1 MKIVIAMD
9 SFKGNLSAIEVCDI
23 IASAIKKR
31 LPSAELVLKPIADG
45 GEGTADAMLK
55 SIPGKWISKKV
66 TGPLFDMKVDAG
78 FAWFEQS
85 QTALVEMASAAGIQL
100 LKKEQCNPMK
110 TTTYGVGELI
120 KAAIEYKPK
129 KILLAIGGSATVDGG
144 TGAASALGWQ
154 FLDKDGKPVAGCG
167 GGLNQIVKIVPPKK
181 LINIPV
187 EVLCDVQNPLC
198 GELGA
203 AKIYGPQKGAT
214 PEMVEELEAGLCHL
228 GNLINKQLNLNCDVI
243 EVPGAGAAG
252 GLGAASLAFM
262 NGKLVSGIDTIL
274 KHSNMEAE
282 LANADWIITGEGCF
296 DRQSL
301 YGKVVSG
308 ISKAAMKSSVKV
320 AVIAGM
326 VRIDSNEYKKNG
338 IAAVLSCTPDGMSTE
353 EAIRKSKSLIKEAAA
368 RFVDEN
374 LI

>member
-9 SFKGNLSAIEVCDI
+9 SFKGNLSATEVCEI
-23 IASAIKKR
+23 ISYAIQEK
-31 LPSAELVLKPIADG
+31 LPSTQVVLKPIADG

-55 SIPGKWISKKV
+55 SIPGKWIKKTV
-66 TGPLFDMKVDAG
+66 IGPLFDMKVNAG
-78 FAWFEQS
+78 FAWFEE
-85 QTALVEMASAAGIQL
+85 TRTVLVEMASAAGLQL

-120 KAAIEYKPK
+120 NAALRYNPE
-129 KILLAIGGSATVDGG
+129 KILFAIGGSATVDGG
-144 TGAASALGWQ
+144 TGLASALGWQ
-154 FLDKDGKPVAGCG
+154 FVDNDGNKVSGCG
-167 GGLNQIVKIVPPKK
+167 GGLGKIEKIIPPQKEM
-181 LINIPV
+181 NIPV

-198 GELGA
+198 GEHGA

-228 GNLINKQLNLNCDVI
+228 GNLIKKQLNCDVL

-252 GLGAASLAFM
+252 GLGAAALAFM
-262 NGKLVSGIDTIL
+262 NGKLVSGIDTII
-274 KHSNMEAE
+274 KHSNIEAE
-282 LANADWIITGEGCF
+282 LKDADWIITGEGCF

-308 ISKAAMKSSVKV
+308 ISKIAKKSKVKM

-326 VRIDSNEYKKNG
+326 VRIDSSEYKKNG
-338 IAAVLSCTPDGMSTE
+338 IATVLSCTPDNMDTD
-353 EAIRKSKSLIKEAAA
+353 EAIRQSKKLIKSSAV
-368 RFVDEN
+368 RFVE
-374 LI
+374 

>member
-23 IASAIKKR
+23 IASAIQKR
-31 LPSAELVLKPIADG
+31 LPFAQLVLKPIADG

-55 SIPGKWISKKV
+55 SIPGKWIPKKV

-78 FAWFEQS
+78 IAWFEQS
-85 QTALVEMASAAGIQL
+85 RTALVEMATAAGLQL

-120 KAAIEYKPK
+120 KAAIENNPQ
-129 KILLAIGGSATVDGG
+129 KILLAIGGSVTVDGG

-154 FLDKDGKPVAGCG
+154 FLDKDSKPVAGCG
-167 GGLNQIVKIVPPKK
+167 GGLHKIEKIIPPKK
-181 LINIPV
+181 GINIHV

-198 GELGA
+198 GEHGA
-203 AKIYGPQKGAT
+203 ARIYGPQKGAT

-228 GNLINKQLNLNCDVI
+228 GTLIKEQLNCDVLD
-243 EVPGAGAAG
+243 VPGAGAAG

-282 LANADWIITGEGCF
+282 LATADWIITGEGCF

-308 ISKAAMKSSVKV
+308 ISKIAKKSSVKV

-326 VRIDSNEYKKNG
+326 VRIDSSEYKKAG
-338 IAAVLSCTPDGMSTE
+338 IAAVYSCTPDGMSTE
-353 EAIRKSKSLIKEAAA
+353 EAIRKSKSLIKEASE
-368 RFVDEN
+368 RFVREN
-374 LI
+374 LLG

>member
-23 IASAIKKR
+23 IASVIKER
-31 LPSAELVLKPIADG
+31 LPSAEILLKPIADG

-55 SIPGKWISKKV
+55 SIPGKWIPVNV

-78 FAWFEQS
+78 FAWFEES
-85 QTALVEMASAAGIQL
+85 RTALVEMASAAGLQL

-120 KAAIEYKPK
+120 KAAIEYNPE

-144 TGAASALGWQ
+144 TGAASAIGWQ
-154 FLDKDGKPVAGCG
+154 FFDKIGVQVAGCG
-167 GGLNQIVKIVPPKK
+167 GGLKRIAKIIPPKQEMNVP
-181 LINIPV
+181 I

-198 GELGA
+198 GEHGA

-214 PEMVEELEAGLCHL
+214 PEMVEALEEGLCHL
-228 GNLINKQLNLNCDVI
+228 GELVREQLNRDIL

-252 GLGAASLAFM
+252 GLGAGALTFM
-262 NGKLVSGIDTIL
+262 NGRLVSGIDTII
-274 KHSNMEAE
+274 KYSNIEAE
-282 LANADWIITGEGCF
+282 LIDADWLITGEGCF

-301 YGKVVSG
+301 YGKVVTG
-308 ISKAAMKSSVKV
+308 ISKIASKAKV
-320 AVIAGM
+320 RIAVIAGQ
-326 VRIDSNEYKKNG
+326 VKLSKEEYQKIG
-338 IAAVLSCTPDGMSTE
+338 IATAISCKPDIMDL
-353 EAIRKSKSLIKEAAA
+353 R
-368 RFVDEN
+368 
-374 LI
+374 

>member
-9 SFKGNLSAIEVCDI
+9 SFKGNLSASEVCDI
-23 IASAIKKR
+23 IASAIKER

-55 SIPGKWISKKV
+55 SIPGKWIPKNV

-78 FAWFEQS
+78 FAWFEES
-85 QTALVEMASAAGIQL
+85 KIALVEMASAAGLQL
-100 LKKEQCNPMK
+100 LKKDQCNPMK

-120 KAAIEYKPK
+120 KAAIEYNPE
-129 KILLAIGGSATVDGG
+129 KILFAIGGSATVDGG
-144 TGAASALGWQ
+144 TGLASALGWQ
-154 FLDKDGKPVAGCG
+154 FLDKNGDQVAGCG
-167 GGLNQIVKIVPPKK
+167 GGLNQIEKIVPPKK
-181 LINIPV
+181 KINIPV

-198 GELGA
+198 GEHGA

-214 PEMVEELEAGLCHL
+214 FEMVEELEKGLCHL
-228 GNLINKQLNLNCDVI
+228 GNLIKEQLHRDVL
-243 EVPGAGAAG
+243 EVTGAGAAG

-262 NGKLVSGIDTIL
+262 NGKLVSGIETII
-274 KHSNMEAE
+274 KHSNIEAE
-282 LANADWIITGEGCF
+282 ISNADWIITGEGCF

-301 YGKVVSG
+301 FGKVISG
-308 ISKAAMKSSVKV
+308 IARIARKTKV
-320 AVIAGM
+320 HLAVIAGD
-326 VRIDSNEYKKNG
+326 VRLSKNEYQKIG
-338 IAAVLSCTPDGMSTE
+338 IATALTCTPDGMAID
-353 EAIRKSKSLIKEAAA
+353 EAIRKSRTLIKSTTE